1 MKNQNR
7 IYKLLLGVALIAE
20 LCFFLP
26 DIQAQEFNYK
36 TTLGNYMN
44 NEDTTAE
51 RTYQDS
57 TGFYIINFVY
67 NTSYCTIPATNP
79 PGQPHYG
86 ATITVYEIVDG
97 KKQRIGEP
105 FGGTYT
111 EKGCFEDAPDYL
123 VKTAK
128 EKSTRQKISITGS
141 W

>member
-1 MKNQNR
+1 MKKQFR
-7 IYKLLLGVALIAE
+7 FFRLLLGVALIAE

-26 DIQAQEFNYK
+26 DIQAQQFNY
-36 TTLGNYMN
+36 TTILGNYMN
-44 NEDTTAE
+44 NKDRTAE

-86 ATITVYEIVDG
+86 ATITVYEIIDG
-97 KKQRIGEP
+97 KKQIIGEP

-123 VKTAK
+123 IKIAK
-128 EKSTRQKISITGS
+128 ELKARGKK
-141 W
+141 